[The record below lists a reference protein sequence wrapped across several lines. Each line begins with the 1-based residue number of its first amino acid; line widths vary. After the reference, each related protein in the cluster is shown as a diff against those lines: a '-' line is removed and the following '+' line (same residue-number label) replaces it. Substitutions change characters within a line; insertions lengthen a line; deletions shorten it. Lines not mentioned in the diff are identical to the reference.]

1 MRLVGHLAAVVG
13 ALMVGGASVEAQ
25 SSTVFTYQGRLESL
39 GAAVSGKADL
49 KFRLYPQSA
58 GGSMIG
64 SEVTK
69 EGVAIDAG
77 VFATDLDF
85 GDAAFLP
92 GAARWLEIDVR
103 SPSGSGAYT
112 TIAPRTPI
120 NPTPLAQGL
129 AGASITRAGPAAED
143 QNQYDAQFN
152 GILPLRLDTDP
163 IWQSFTA
170 NRSGALTAITLYGYG
185 LVAGGGDQPITVRL
199 RAGIGTGGAVLGT
212 ANATVR
218 QGQGTPIQLTFA
230 NVSVVAGEKYTI
242 DPTGPI
248 FIMGAKS
255 DIAGAQANPPQYR
268 IVFKTFVAP
277 EATIGLKASRAG
289 LADTAKTVDWS
300 GIANVPANVSNA
312 FSPWAATVGGSR
324 LTGGFAQIDTGVLLQ
339 FGGAA
344 ENGDPIA
351 LRRFNFANEQSG
363 LEMILGNDFGISNA
377 NDAFIITAS
386 GTTIFQFNTQSGGQA
401 LKAGGGSWGVL
412 SDARAKHD
420 VHPLTGALERLLKLR
435 GKTYFYND
443 PRAAGAGVGSH
454 TGFVAQEVEPFFP
467 EWIGQS
473 GGMKTLNISGFEA
486 LTVESLRELRAEKD
500 DEIARLR
507 AESHSRLAEKQR
519 EIDELRAR
527 LDRLE
532 QRLR

>member
-1 MRLVGHLAAVVG
+1 MRFVGQLAAVMG
-13 ALMVGGASVEAQ
+13 ALIVGGASVEAQ
-25 SSTVFTYQGRLESL
+25 SSTVFTYQGRLESS
-39 GAAVSGKADL
+39 GASVSGTADL

-64 SEVTK
+64 AEVSRT
-69 EGVAIDAG
+69 GVAIDAG

-103 SPSGSGAYT
+103 SPSGLGAYT

-129 AGASITRAGPAAED
+129 AGATITRAGPAAED
-143 QNQYDAQFN
+143 QNQYDGQFN

-170 NRSGALTAITLYGYG
+170 NRSGALTEITLYGYG
-185 LVAGGGDQPITVRL
+185 LVGGGGDQPITVRL
-199 RAGIGTGGAVLGT
+199 RAGVGTGGAVLGT

-218 QGQGTPIQLTFA
+218 QGQGTPIQLTFS

-289 LADTAKTVDWS
+289 LADSAKTVEWS

-312 FSPWAATVGGSR
+312 FSPWVSAPGGSR
-324 LTGGFAQIDTGVLLQ
+324 VTSGYAQIDTGVLLQ
-339 FGGAA
+339 FGAA
-344 ENGDPIA
+344 TENQDPVA
-351 LRRFNFANEQSG
+351 LRRSTFAFEQTV
-363 LEMILGNDFGISNA
+363 LELVLGNDHQISGA

-386 GTTIFQFNTQSGGQA
+386 GATLFQFNTQSGGQA
-401 LKAGGGSWGVL
+401 LKSGGGSWGVL
-412 SDARAKHD
+412 SDARAKHG
-420 VHPLTGALERLLKLR
+420 VEPLGGVLDRLLKLR
-435 GKTYFYND
+435 GKTYWYND
-443 PRAAGAGVGSH
+443 PGAAGAGAGRH
-454 TGFVAQEVEPFFP
+454 TGFVAQEVEPVFP
-467 EWIGQS
+467 EWIGLS
-473 GGMKTLNISGFEA
+473 NDGLKTLNITGFEA

-500 DEIARLR
+500 AQIEGLR
-507 AESHSRLAEKQR
+507 AENRAKQI
-519 EIDELRAR
+519 EIDELKIR
-527 LDRLE
+527 LERLE